1 MSQNQKAG
9 FMDSFGSFALAVLA
23 ILTLRWLLVE
33 PYVIPSGSMIP
44 SLLVHD
50 HILVNKLAYGVRV
63 PFSKQWLWKG
73 DNPERG
79 DIVVFRAKNESYF
92 MVKRVLGLP
101 GETLKFYSDGR
112 VSVGGEVIER
122 SDLGEVVDKED
133 QGRYYAVDADDVKAP
148 FRGLEFFEEDNGNS
162 KYRTM
167 QILGGDRPEFEI
179 EIPDDHIF
187 MMGDNRDNS
196 KDSRFWGP
204 LPVDHV
210 LGRATFVWLSCDET
224 LPVLSFL
231 CNPLELRWSRFG
243 HSVK

>member
-1 MSQNQKAG
+1 
-9 FMDSFGSFALAVLA
+9 
-23 ILTLRWLLVE
+23 
-33 PYVIPSGSMIP
+33 MIP

-63 PFSKQWLWKG
+63 PFSKQWLIKG
-73 DNPERG
+73 DNPGRG

-101 GETLKFYSDGR
+101 GETLRFYPDGR
-112 VSVGGEVIER
+112 VSVDGKVIER
-122 SDLGEVVDKED
+122 SELGEVVDKQD
-133 QGRYYAVDADDVKAP
+133 QGRYYPVDSDDVKAP
-148 FRGLEFFEEDNGNS
+148 FRGLEFFEEDSGNN

-204 LPVDHV
+204 LPINHV